1 MTLQGKSFSIT
12 GALPVS
18 REAFASFIERNGGE
32 FHPNPKR
39 STQYLIAADTGIYG
53 YTGKMAKAMANGTQI
68 IDPLTVCEWV
78 GVSLEQIAANPIS
91 YTYGSVDQEHRAQ
104 AAKSLNGEQRT
115 IKKAT
120 AGLRESLQIYVDAH
134 DKVKFAEPVRVM
146 VEDSDEV
153 ARCIGIA
160 VYRTASHRKEYVLC
174 TTEGEAVYLDDVH
187 PGCVADIYAAAV
199 A

>member
-18 REAFASFIERNGGE
+18 REAFAAFIERNGGE
-32 FHPNPKR
+32 FHSNPKR

-53 YTGKMAKAMANGTQI
+53 YTGKMAKAMANGTKI

-78 GVSLEQIAANPIS
+78 GVTMAQVKEGTRAAA
-91 YTYGSVDQEHRAQ
+91 YGDGSAHYKAEASANLR
-104 AAKSLNGEQRT
+104 KEQRT
-115 IKKAT
+115 IAKAT
-120 AGLRESLQIYVDAH
+120 DGLRESLQLYVDAH
-134 DKVKFAEPVRVM
+134 DKVKFAQPVRVM

-153 ARCIGIA
+153 CRCIGIA
-160 VYRTASHRKEYVLC
+160 VFRTASHRKEYVLA
-174 TTEGEAVYLDDVH
+174 TTEREVIYLDDVH
-187 PGCVADIYAAAV
+187 PGCIADIYTATV

>member
-1 MTLQGKSFSIT
+1 MSLQGKSFSIT

-18 REAFASFIERNGGE
+18 REAFAAFIERNGGE

-39 STQYLIAADTGIYG
+39 GTLYLIAADTGIYG

-68 IDPLTVCEWV
+68 IDPLTVCEWA
-78 GVSLEQIAANPIS
+78 GVTMSQVKEGTRAAV
-91 YTYGSVDQEHRAQ
+91 YGGSSSHYKAEASANLR
-104 AAKSLNGEQRT
+104 KEQRT
-115 IKKAT
+115 IAKAT
-120 AGLRESLQIYVDAH
+120 DGLRESLQLYIDAH

-187 PGCVADIYAAAV
+187 PGCVADIYTATV